1 MIEKNWK
8 KNSPKKK
15 RRNLIKMSD
24 IEKVKKLRD
33 ATGAGFKDCNSA
45 IKESGGDLDKA
56 VEILR
61 VKGIS
66 KASKKMSRD
75 AKEGVVAV
83 SGDEKKTSI
92 IEVNCETDFVAKND
106 DFINFVKEL
115 SELNNQNDSNIE
127 NLKKEKMKNGETVEN
142 NLIALIAKIG
152 EKITIGKTITIS
164 NSSSINYQYLHT
176 VVKDNLAKLAVI
188 VSLETKD
195 NSDTVKTFGKQLSMH
210 IAASNP
216 LALESNQI
224 DKAIIDKEQ
233 ELVTEELKN
242 SGKPEDIAKKI
253 SLGKMNKF
261 KEENSLLTQAWVME
275 PKKKVQD
282 VLKEL
287 AINDLKIKEFSRIK
301 IGE

>member
-1 MIEKNWK
+1 
-8 KNSPKKK
+8 
-15 RRNLIKMSD
+15 MSD
-24 IEKVKKLRD
+24 VEKVKKLRV
-33 ATGAGFKDCNSA
+33 ATGAGFKDCNLA
-45 IKESGGDLDKA
+45 IKEANGDLDKA

-66 KASKKMSRD
+66 KASKKMSRE
-75 AKEGVVAV
+75 AKEGVVAI

-92 IEVNCETDFVAKND
+92 IEVNCETDFVAKNN

-115 SELNNQNDSNIE
+115 SELNNQNDSNLD
-127 NLKKEKMKNGETVEN
+127 NLKKSKMKNGSSVED
-142 NLIALIAKIG
+142 NLVALIAKIG
-152 EKITIGKTITIS
+152 EKITIGQTKTIS

-188 VSLETKD
+188 VSLETKE
-195 NSDTVKTFGKQLSMH
+195 NSETVKTFGKQLSMH

-216 LALESNQI
+216 LALESKLI
-224 DKAIIDKEQ
+224 DKSIIDKEQ
-233 ELVTEELKN
+233 ELITEELKN

-261 KEENSLLTQAWVME
+261 KEENALMTQAWVME

-287 AINDLKIKEFSRIK
+287 AVNDLKIKEFSRIK

>member
-1 MIEKNWK
+1 
-8 KNSPKKK
+8 
-15 RRNLIKMSD
+15 MSD
-24 IEKVKKLRD
+24 IDKVKKLRQ
-33 ATGAGFKDCNSA
+33 ATGAGFKDCNIA
-45 IKESGGDLDKA
+45 IKESNGDLDKA
-56 VEILR
+56 VELLR

-75 AKEGVVAV
+75 AREGVVAI

-92 IEVNCETDFVAKND
+92 IEVNCETDFVAKNQ
-106 DFINFVKEL
+106 DFITFVKEL
-115 SELNNQNDSNIE
+115 SELNNKKDSNLE
-127 NLKKEKMKNGETVEN
+127 ELKKSKMENGDTVEN
-142 NLIALIAKIG
+142 TLVSLIAKIG
-152 EKITIGKTITIS
+152 EKITIGKSHTIL
-164 NSSSINYQYLHT
+164 NSSSNNYQYLHT
-176 VVKDNLAKLAVI
+176 VVKDNLAKLGVV
-188 VSLETKD
+188 VSLETKE
-195 NSDTVKTFGKQLSMH
+195 NSEIVKTFGKQLSMH

-224 DKAIIDKEQ
+224 DKSVLEKEQ
-233 ELVTEELKN
+233 ELIEEELKN

-261 KEENSLLTQAWVME
+261 KEENALLTQAWVME

-287 AINDLKIKEFSRIK
+287 SVNGLKIKEFSRIK

>member
-1 MIEKNWK
+1 
-8 KNSPKKK
+8 
-15 RRNLIKMSD
+15 MSD
-24 IEKVKKLRD
+24 IEKVKKLRE
-33 ATGAGFKDCNSA
+33 ATGAGFKDCNLA
-45 IKESGGDLDKA
+45 IKESGGDLEKA

-75 AKEGVVAV
+75 AKEGVVAI
-83 SGDEKKTSI
+83 SGDDKKTSI

-106 DFINFVKEL
+106 NFIDFVKEL
-115 SELNNQNDSNIE
+115 SELNNEINSNIDQ
-127 NLKKEKMKNGETVEN
+127 LKKIKMKNGTSVED
-142 NLIALIAKIG
+142 NLVALIAKIG
-152 EKITIGKTITIS
+152 EKITIGKAKTIS
-164 NSSSINYQYLHT
+164 NSTSTNYQYLHT
-176 VVKDNLAKLAVI
+176 VVKDNLAKLAVV

-195 NSDTVKTFGKQLSMH
+195 NSETLKTFGKQLSMH

-216 LALESNQI
+216 LALESNLI
-224 DKAIIDKEQ
+224 DKDIIEKEQ

-261 KEENSLLTQAWVME
+261 KEENALLTQAWVME
-275 PKKKVQD
+275 PKKKVKD
-282 VLKEL
+282 IIKEL

>member
-1 MIEKNWK
+1 
-8 KNSPKKK
+8 
-15 RRNLIKMSD
+15 MSD
-24 IEKVKKLRD
+24 IEKVKKLRE
-33 ATGAGFKDCNSA
+33 ATGAGFKDCNLA
-45 IKESGGDLDKA
+45 IKESNGDLDKA

-106 DFINFVKEL
+106 NFINFVKEI
-115 SELNNQNDSNIE
+115 SEINNEKDSNIDE
-127 NLKKEKMKNGETVEN
+127 LKKTKMKNGSSVED
-142 NLIALIAKIG
+142 NLVALIAKIG
-152 EKITIGKTITIS
+152 EKITIGKAKTIS
-164 NSSSINYQYLHT
+164 NSSSTNYQYLHT
-176 VVKDNLAKLAVI
+176 VVKDNLAKLAVV
-188 VSLETKD
+188 VSLESKD
-195 NSDTVKTFGKQLSMH
+195 TSETLKTFGKQLSMH

-216 LALESNQI
+216 LALESNLI
-224 DKAIIDKEQ
+224 DKTIIDKEQ

-242 SGKPEDIAKKI
+242 SGKPEDIAQKI

-261 KEENSLLTQAWVME
+261 KEENALLTQAWVME
-275 PKKKVQD
+275 PKKKVKD
-282 VLKEL
+282 IIKEL

>member
-1 MIEKNWK
+1 
-8 KNSPKKK
+8 
-15 RRNLIKMSD
+15 MSD
-24 IEKVKKLRD
+24 IAKIKKLRE
-33 ATGAGFKDCNSA
+33 ATGAGFKDCNLA
-45 IKESGGDLDKA
+45 IKESNGNLDKA

-61 VKGIS
+61 VKGVS

-75 AKEGVVAV
+75 AREGVVAI
-83 SGDEKKTSI
+83 SGNEKKTSI

-106 DFINFVKEL
+106 DFISFVKEI
-115 SELNNQNDSNIE
+115 SELNNQNDSNVE
-127 NLKKEKMKNGETVEN
+127 KLKKVKMKNGISVEE
-142 NLIALIAKIG
+142 NLVALIAKIG
-152 EKITIGKTITIS
+152 EKITIGKTKTIS
-164 NSSSINYQYLHT
+164 NSASVNYQYLHT

-195 NSDTVKTFGKQLSMH
+195 NSDIVKTFGKQLSMH

-216 LALESNQI
+216 LALESDLI
-224 DKAIIDKEQ
+224 DKKIIDKEQ

-242 SGKPEDIAKKI
+242 SGKPDDIIKKI

-275 PKKKVQD
+275 PKKKVKD

>member
-1 MIEKNWK
+1 
-8 KNSPKKK
+8 
-15 RRNLIKMSD
+15 MSD
-24 IEKVKKLRD
+24 VEKVKKLRV
-33 ATGAGFKDCNSA
+33 ATGAGFKDCNLA
-45 IKESGGDLDKA
+45 IKEANGDLDKA

-66 KASKKMSRD
+66 KASKKMSRE
-75 AKEGVVAV
+75 AKEGVVAI

-115 SELNNQNDSNIE
+115 SDLNNQNDSNLDS
-127 NLKKEKMKNGETVEN
+127 LKKAKMKNGSSVED
-142 NLIALIAKIG
+142 NLVALIAKIG
-152 EKITIGKTITIS
+152 EKITIGQTKTIS
-164 NSSSINYQYLHT
+164 NSSSTNYQYLHT

-188 VSLETKD
+188 VSLETKE
-195 NSDTVKTFGKQLSMH
+195 NSETVKTFGKQLSMH

-216 LALESNQI
+216 LALESTLI

-233 ELVTEELKN
+233 ELITEELKN

-261 KEENSLLTQAWVME
+261 KEENALMTQAWVME

-287 AINDLKIKEFSRIK
+287 AVDGLKIKEFSRIK

>member
-1 MIEKNWK
+1 
-8 KNSPKKK
+8 
-15 RRNLIKMSD
+15 MSD
-24 IEKVKKLRD
+24 IEKIKKLRE
-33 ATGAGFKDCNSA
+33 ATGAGFKDCNLA
-45 IKESGGDLDKA
+45 IKESKGDLNKA

-75 AKEGVVAV
+75 AKDGVVAV
-83 SGDEKKTSI
+83 SGNEKKTSI

-106 DFINFVKEL
+106 AFINFVKEL
-115 SELNNQNDSNIE
+115 SEINNQNDSNVKE
-127 NLKKEKMKNGETVEN
+127 LKKAKMKNDKSVED
-142 NLIALIAKIG
+142 NLVELIAKIG
-152 EKITIGKTITIS
+152 EKITIGKTKTIS
-164 NSSSINYQYLHT
+164 HSSSVNYQYLHT
-176 VVKDNLAKLAVI
+176 VVKDNLAKLAVV

-195 NSDTVKTFGKQLSMH
+195 NSDAVKTFGKQLSMH

-216 LALESNQI
+216 LALESSLI
-224 DKAIIDKEQ
+224 DKEIIDKEQ
-233 ELVTEELKN
+233 ELVSKELMN

-261 KEENSLLTQAWVME
+261 MEENALLTQAWVME

-287 AINDLKIKEFSRIK
+287 AVNDLKIKEFSRIK

>member
-1 MIEKNWK
+1 MT
-8 KNSPKKK
+8 
-15 RRNLIKMSD
+15 D
-24 IEKVKKLRD
+24 IEKVKKLRE
-33 ATGAGFKDCNSA
+33 ATGAGFKDCNLA
-45 IKESGGDLDKA
+45 IKESNGDLDKA

-83 SGDEKKTSI
+83 SGDKNKTSI
-92 IEVNCETDFVAKND
+92 IEVNCETDFVAKNNN
-106 DFINFVKEL
+106 FIDFVKEI
-115 SELNNQNDSNIE
+115 SELNNQNDSDVE
-127 NLKKEKMKNGETVEN
+127 KLKKAKMKNGDSVEDA
-142 NLIALIAKIG
+142 LVALIAKIG
-152 EKITIGKTITIS
+152 EKITIGKTKTIS
-164 NSSSINYQYLHT
+164 NSTSTNYQYLHT
-176 VVKDNLAKLAVI
+176 VVKDNLAKLAVV

-195 NSDTVKTFGKQLSMH
+195 NSDVVKNFGKQLSMH

-216 LALESNQI
+216 LALETSLI
-224 DKAIIDKEQ
+224 DQSILEKEQ
-233 ELVTEELKN
+233 ELVKEELKN

-261 KEENSLLTQAWVME
+261 KEENALMTQAWVME
-275 PKKKVQD
+275 PKKKVKD
-282 VLKEL
+282 IIKEL

>member
-1 MIEKNWK
+1 
-8 KNSPKKK
+8 
-15 RRNLIKMSD
+15 MSD
-24 IEKVKKLRD
+24 IEKIKKLRES
-33 ATGAGFKDCNSA
+33 TGAGFKDCNLA
-45 IKESGGDLDKA
+45 IKESKGDLDKA

-83 SGDEKKTSI
+83 SGDDKKTSI

-115 SELNNQNDSNIE
+115 SEINNQNDSNVE
-127 NLKKEKMKNGETVEN
+127 ELKKAKMSNNKSVED
-142 NLIALIAKIG
+142 NLVALIAKIG
-152 EKITIGKTITIS
+152 EKITIGKTKTIS
-164 NSSSINYQYLHT
+164 NSSSVNYQYLHT
-176 VVKDNLAKLAVI
+176 VVKDNLAKLAVV

-216 LALESNQI
+216 LALDSNMI

-233 ELVTEELKN
+233 ELVSKELVS

-261 KEENSLLTQAWVME
+261 KEENALLTQAWVME